1 MAYGDTGVVFGW
13 TNPQI
18 RYPNKW
24 TIIPYIGDSGV
35 SSAAVTVYSYD
46 EMQTEFG
53 RMQQL
58 AKTTGDATKKYDQ
71 IVVTTNKEVVPSV
84 SDTGVGGDAV

>member
-1 MAYGDTGVVFGW
+1 MAYGDTGPAFAW

-35 SSAAVTVYSYD
+35 TADTLTVYSYD

-58 AKTTGDATKKYDQ
+58 AQSSGDPAKQYDQ
-71 IVVTTNKEVVPSV
+71 ILVTTNKEVVPSAP
-84 SDTGVGGDAV
+84 DTGTGGDVI